1 MTAAF
6 SLCVYCGS
14 RAGRDGIDLPAA
26 RDLGRRLGERAWRL
40 VYGGGNVGLMGA
52 VADAALAAGSPVLGV
67 IPRALLER
75 EVGHRG
81 LSELQVVDTMHQ
93 RKQAMAEAADAFV
106 ALPGGIGTLEELFEV
121 WTWNH
126 LGYHDKPLGLLNVD
140 GYWDA
145 LVAFMR
151 QTVDHGFVSA
161 AQMDGLV
168 VDDDPARLLDRLA
181 AKAVASA
188 RRTDYRGT

>member
-1 MTAAF
+1 MSAPLAPE
-6 SLCVYCGS
+6 LQ
-14 RAGRDGIDLPAA
+14 GRHL
-26 RDLGRRLGERAWRL
+26 L
-40 VYGGGNVGLMGA
+40 VTG
-52 VADAALAAGSPVLGV
+52 AGSGIGLACAQALLAHGARVVGV
-67 IPRALLER
+67 IPRTLVDR
-75 EVGHRG
+75 EVAH
-81 LSELQVVDTMHQ
+81 LQLHEQLVVDTMHQ